1 MLIKELMDSVDFE
14 SDHTGT
20 TLTMVKKRKQMN
32 KVTKIDS
39 RRCASHCN
47 RRIFK

>member
-20 TLTMVKKRKQMN
+20 TLTMVKKRKTMN
-32 KVTKIDS
+32 KVTNIDIE
-39 RRCASHCN
+39 N
-47 RRIFK
+47 NVK